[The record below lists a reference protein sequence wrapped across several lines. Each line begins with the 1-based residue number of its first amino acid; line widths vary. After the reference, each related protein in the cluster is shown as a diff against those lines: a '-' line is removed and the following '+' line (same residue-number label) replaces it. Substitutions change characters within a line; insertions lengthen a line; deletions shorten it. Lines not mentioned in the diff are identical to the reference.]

1 MTYSEATM
9 SSITYLHPDDIEPS
23 ATGQTNGAPDLILN
37 DLGQV
42 DVGIISIS
50 IFPETESFRTSD
62 GVRLDADVY
71 RPSTPGPHPVLLLR
85 QAYGR
90 KVASTLC
97 YAHPAWYA
105 AQGYIVVVQD
115 VRGRGTSE
123 GVFKT
128 FEHEADDG
136 AETIAWAAGLEGCNG
151 AVGMYGFSYQ
161 GMVQLLAAA
170 RPTPA
175 LKAVAPAMIGWNVHD
190 DWAYENGAFHLA
202 ANLGWA
208 MQLAAETARLTGRLD
223 AFEDLYAL
231 SRAGVPMTL
240 PNPSRPAFMERWRE
254 LSHYHDWLD
263 RPAGDAYWDCISPS
277 AQVEALA
284 ARGLPA
290 LFIGGWFDSHFSGT
304 LAAFKALAERS
315 AAPQRLVV
323 GPWAHFPWDRR
334 CGELDFGPAAVTR
347 IDQLQVRWFDHWLKG
362 RDTGLLAEPAVQLFD
377 MGDGVADA
385 ARWRGFEA
393 WPRAESILHLAGDG
407 RAALAQD
414 SGRLAPDPPTPG
426 AEALVHDPWRPA
438 PSFGGAF
445 GAPNGPLNRAVVDAR
460 PDVMT
465 FTGAPLGAPLVLAGD
480 VEARLRVA
488 TEAKSFDLKAVLSRV
503 TSEGRVYPL
512 AEGFITVAEAQGPA
526 AEIVLP
532 MRATCASLQA
542 GEALRL
548 SLSAAAY
555 PAHPVNPGSGARPA
569 DATLA
574 EAQVITL
581 NILTGPDGSRLA
593 LPTTEE
599 IAA

>member
-1 MTYSEATM
+1 M
-9 SSITYLHPDDIEPS
+9 SSTTYLQTNNGRPAISRQTSDPRGPASRAPGQIGAETDS
-23 ATGQTNGAPDLILN
+23 AT
-37 DLGQV
+37 
-42 DVGIISIS
+42 
-50 IFPETESFRTSD
+50 IFPKTESFLTSD
-62 GVRLDADVY
+62 GIRLDADVY
-71 RPSTPGPHPVLLLR
+71 RPSAPGPHPVLLLR

-97 YAHPAWYA
+97 YTHPSWYA
-105 AQGYIVVVQD
+105 AQGYVVVVQD

-136 AETIAWAAGLEGCNG
+136 AETIAWAAALDGGNG

-170 RPTPA
+170 RPAPA

-190 DWAYENGAFHLA
+190 DWAYENGAFHLS

-231 SRAGVPMTL
+231 TRAGVPMSA
-240 PNPSRPAFMERWRE
+240 PNPARPAFMERWRE

-263 RPAGDAYWDCISPS
+263 RPADDAYWARISPS
-277 AQVEALA
+277 AHIEALA

-304 LAAFKALAERS
+304 LAAFKALAGRS

-377 MGDGVADA
+377 MGDGVADT
-385 ARWRGFEA
+385 ARWRGFAA
-393 WPRAESILHLAGDG
+393 WPREASALHLSGDG
-407 RAALAQD
+407 RAVLAQD
-414 SGRLAPDPPTPG
+414 AGQLTVEPPMTG
-426 AEALVHDPWRPA
+426 SEALVHDPWRPA

-445 GAPNGPLNRAVVDAR
+445 GAPNGPLNRAIVDAR

-465 FTGAPLGAPLVLAGD
+465 FTGAPLSAPVALAGD

-488 TEAKSFDLKAVLSRV
+488 TESKSFDLKAVLSRV
-503 TSEGRVYPL
+503 TPEGRVYPL
-512 AEGFITVAEAQGPA
+512 AEGFISLAQNPGPT

-532 MRATCASLQA
+532 MRATCATVQV

-555 PAHPVNPGSGARPA
+555 PAHPVNPGSGARPT
-569 DATLA
+569 DATIA

-581 NILTGPDGSRLA
+581 NILTGPEGSRLV
-593 LPTTEE
+593 LPTAMEV
-599 IAA
+599 AA